1 MVSSTRHKR
10 MMLLATAAAAII
22 VLIVLYLLGSVLL
35 TIGLSAVIAYTL
47 LPVVKLLEQGM
58 PWRGR
63 YPELS
68 RVVAILIVFIA
79 GLVAVAGVLM
89 SVIPPMLREAGLF
102 IDEFPRFFN
111 SARLTV
117 ESWIA
122 VYSDR
127 IPEDL
132 KQGVEEQV
140 AGLGNVLIGVAWT
153 AVEKT
158 VGLISGTFSLIVGL
172 ATLPILVFYLM
183 KDSGSINSAAVA
195 PFPGAMH
202 AHLRAMLDIMDRTL
216 GSYIRGQLTLGLVV
230 GVIVAVALLLLG
242 VPYAIFLGIVAGIT
256 ELIPI
261 IGPWIGGAIGVL
273 VTLAT
278 EPEKAPWVILLYLV
292 VQLAENALLVPR
304 IQGNALKMHPIAV
317 IVVIIIASQYFGI
330 WGIILGPPLVAM
342 VKDMLVYFVQEWN
355 PPADKE
361 DLAEEPR
368 EDEPLEAQQD

>member
-10 MMLLATAAAAII
+10 MMLLATAAAVI
-22 VLIVLYLLGSVLL
+22 VVLVVLYLLGSVLL
-35 TIGLSAVIAYTL
+35 TIGLSAIIAYTL
-47 LPVVKLLEQGM
+47 LPAVKLLERGM
-58 PWRGR
+58 PWRRR
-63 YPELS
+63 YPDLS

-89 SVIPPMLREAGLF
+89 SVIPPMLREAGVF

-127 IPEDL
+127 VPEDL
-132 KQGVEEQV
+132 KQNVEEQL
-140 AGLGNVLIGVAWT
+140 ASLGNVLIRVVWAG
-153 AVEKT
+153 VEKT
-158 VGLISGTFSLIVGL
+158 FGLVSSTFSLIVGL

-195 PFPGAMH
+195 PFPRAMH
-202 AHLRAMLDIMDRTL
+202 AHLRAILDIMDRTL

-230 GVIVAVALLLLG
+230 GAIVAVALLLLG

-278 EPEKAPWVILLYLV
+278 EPQKAPWVILIYVVIQLV
-292 VQLAENALLVPR
+292 ENALLVPR

-355 PPADKE
+355 PPADEDGSAEEAKE
-361 DLAEEPR
+361 DELIEMQR
-368 EDEPLEAQQD
+368 D

>member
-1 MVSSTRHKR
+1 MVYPTRHRR
-10 MMLLATAAAAII
+10 MMLLATAATAII

-47 LPVVKLLEQGM
+47 LPVVKLLERGM

-63 YPELS
+63 YPDLS
-68 RVVAILIVFIA
+68 RVIAILIVFIA

-89 SVIPPMLREAGLF
+89 SVIPPMLREAGVF

-132 KQGVEEQV
+132 KQNIEEQL
-140 AGLGNVLIGVAWT
+140 AGLGNVLIGVVWT
-153 AVEKT
+153 GVEKT
-158 VGLISGTFSLIVGL
+158 VGLVSSTFSLIVGL

-195 PFPGAMH
+195 PFPSAMQ

-242 VPYAIFLGIVAGIT
+242 VPYAIFLGIIAGIT

-261 IGPWIGGAIGVL
+261 IGPWIGGAIGLL

-278 EPEKAPWVILLYLV
+278 EPQKAPWVILLYLV
-292 VQLAENALLVPR
+292 IQLLENALLVPR
-304 IQGNALKMHPIAV
+304 IQGNALKMHPIAI

-342 VKDMLVYFVQEWN
+342 VKDMLAYFVQEWN
-355 PPADKE
+355 PPADE
-361 DLAEEPR
+361 DGLAEEAD
-368 EDEPLEAQQD
+368 EDELIEAQRD